1 MNYLLWILLA
11 APALLM
17 MGALLLNR
25 PPLFDEPGLLPR
37 LKTYLT
43 QNVAQT
49 APDHF
54 YPELRTP
61 VFTMGENQFPEAV
74 AACMHSLGWRNVR
87 EEGGVVKG
95 EVVTMLLRFTDD
107 VEVRWQATTEGLA
120 VHLRAASRVGKA
132 DFAANQRHL
141 SRLLSCLRA
150 SAG

>member
-1 MNYLLWILLA
+1 MNYLLWLLLA

-17 MGALLLNR
+17 VGALLLNR
-25 PPLFDEPGLLPR
+25 PPLFDEPGVLPR

-49 APDHF
+49 APDHPF
-54 YPELRTP
+54 PELRTP
-61 VFTMGENQFPEAV
+61 VLKIDENRFPTVV
-74 AACMHSLGWRNVR
+74 AACMHSLGWRNVH
-87 EEGGVVKG
+87 EEAGVVKG
-95 EVVTMLLRFTDD
+95 EVVTRLLRFTDD
-107 VEVRWQATTEGLA
+107 VEVSWQAANEGLA

-150 SAG
+150 SAT